1 MCSSL
6 IVVYLGQS
14 WIPSQYGVSPECL
27 LVTPSLSVDSV
38 VQGLADSAG
47 ACDLSLEVSLDLV
60 GQNGLG
66 QVRAKDGSIAQ
77 DAVQLVGAAVGSTEL
92 DGSQLSLQVILQGVC
107 RNFKCVAV
115 VINSQQVTQPASNG
129 PRDGRGLQQHSS

>member
-1 MCSSL
+1 MTGVQTCALPIS
-6 IVVYLGQS
+6 GQS

-77 DAVQLVGAAVGSTEL
+77 DAVQLIGAAVRSTDMETFF
-92 DGSQLSLQVILQGVC
+92 SLAIPSSS
-107 RNFKCVAV
+107 F
-115 VINSQQVTQPASNG
+115 TDMEAS
-129 PRDGRGLQQHSS
+129 LICSSSYPFPPFLI

>member
-1 MCSSL
+1 M
-6 IVVYLGQS
+6 
-14 WIPSQYGVSPECL
+14 
-27 LVTPSLSVDSV
+27 
-38 VQGLADSAG
+38 QGLADSAG

-92 DGSQLSLQVILQGVC
+92 DGSQLSLQIILQGVC
-107 RNFKCVAV
+107 RNFECIAV

-129 PRDGRGLQQHSS
+129 QRDGHQGVRSRPSAT